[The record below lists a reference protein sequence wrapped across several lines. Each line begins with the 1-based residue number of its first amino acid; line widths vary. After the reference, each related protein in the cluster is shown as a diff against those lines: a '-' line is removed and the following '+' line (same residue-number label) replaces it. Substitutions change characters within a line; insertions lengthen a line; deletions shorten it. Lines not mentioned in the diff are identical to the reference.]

1 MKLIASTLI
10 AALLLTGTAAAV
22 SVSPGQG
29 MQLQRQNIA
38 AESTILT
45 EAQAVAIAIEHAGL
59 SEGEI
64 TDLRVLLDRDDRIAH
79 WDIRFRSGDW
89 EYDYEIHSETG
100 LILEWDKELEPV
112 RKTQDPPASEAPQ
125 SGSAYLTGDEALDI
139 ALNHAGLT
147 KAQISRLEREFDRDD
162 GRPEWDIEF
171 VRDGWEYSYEIHAET
186 GAILEWDRERAD

>member
-29 MQLQRQNIA
+29 VQLQRQNIA

-64 TDLRVLLDRDDRIAH
+64 TDLRVLLDRDD
-79 WDIRFRSGDW
+79 
-89 EYDYEIHSETG
+89 
-100 LILEWDKELEPV
+100 
-112 RKTQDPPASEAPQ
+112 
-125 SGSAYLTGDEALDI
+125 
-139 ALNHAGLT
+139 
-147 KAQISRLEREFDRDD
+147 

-171 VRDGWEYSYEIHAET
+171 VRDVWEYSYEIHAET